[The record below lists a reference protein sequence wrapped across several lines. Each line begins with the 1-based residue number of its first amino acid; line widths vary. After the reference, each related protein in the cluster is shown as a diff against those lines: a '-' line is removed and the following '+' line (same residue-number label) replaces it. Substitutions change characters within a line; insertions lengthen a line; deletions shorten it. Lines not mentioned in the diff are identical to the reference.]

1 MNIEIYSFF
10 ILYCIIKILKGGNN
24 MIYTITFNPSIDYMV
39 TVEQFQTGE
48 VNRVCNEYIL
58 AGGKGI
64 NVSIVLKNLGIES
77 QTLGFIAGF
86 TGEEIQKRINEKGI
100 VTDFIDVHNGYSR
113 INFKLKSQEETEVN
127 GNGPHIDENDIKLL
141 MEKLKKLKKGDILVL
156 SGSIPQCVSKNIYA
170 YIMKELQDIDIEIVV
185 DATGDLLMNVLRYKP
200 FLIKP
205 NNHELAEMFHVKL
218 FDQKDIVTY
227 AKKLQEMGAK
237 NVLISMAGDGAFFIC
252 ENGKVYFSEAPK
264 GIVKNSVGAGDSMV
278 AGFIA
283 GYEKTKDYI
292 QAFKMGVATGSAS
305 AFSNDLATEEEVN
318 RLLKTIHEVEYE
330 Y

>member
-1 MNIEIYSFF
+1 
-10 ILYCIIKILKGGNN
+10 

-39 TVEQFQTGE
+39 TVDQFQTGE
-48 VNRVCNEYIL
+48 VNRVQDEYIL

-64 NVSIVLKNLGIES
+64 NVSIVLKNLSVES

-86 TGEEIQKRINEKGI
+86 TGKEIQKRVEEKGI
-100 VTDFIDVHNGYSR
+100 HTDFIDVHNGYSR
-113 INFKLKSQEETEVN
+113 INFKLKSQQETEVN
-127 GNGPHIDENDIKLL
+127 GNGPHISKQDIELL
-141 MEKLKKLKKGDILVL
+141 MEKLKMLKKGDILVL
-156 SGSIPQCVSKNIYA
+156 SGSIPQCVSNDIYA
-170 YIMKELQDIDIEIVV
+170 NIMKELQDIGIEIIV
-185 DATGDLLMNVLRYKP
+185 DATGELLMKVLEYKP

-305 AFSNDLATEEEVN
+305 AFSHDLATQEEVDE
-318 RLLKTIHEVEYE
+318 LLKTVHEVEYE